1 MTTTVRTSANV
12 LPIFVILQCLDFAT
26 TLLFLARGV
35 AEGNPLL
42 TMTLHYAHA
51 PWVGLVA
58 AKLTATLI
66 GFYCY
71 RSGRIR
77 VVRLA
82 NVGYSLIVVWNLATI
97 AATSLAH

>member
-1 MTTTVRTSANV
+1 LPTTVRTSTNV
-12 LPIFVILQCLDFAT
+12 LPIFVVLQALDLAT

-42 TMTLHYAHA
+42 TMALPYAHE

-58 AKLTATLI
+58 AKLAATLI

-82 NVGYSLIVVWNLATI
+82 NVGYFLIVAWNLATI

>member
-1 MTTTVRTSANV
+1 LTTTLRTSANV
-12 LPIFVILQCLDFAT
+12 LPIFVALQCLDFAT
-26 TLLFLARGV
+26 TLQFMARGV

-42 TMTLHYAHA
+42 TMALPYAHT
-51 PWVGLVA
+51 PWIGLAA

-77 VVRLA
+77 ILRLA
-82 NVGYSLIVVWNLATI
+82 NVGYFLIVAWNLATI
-97 AATSLAH
+97 AAASLAR